1 MSNRLAMEDVFVTD
15 FDGDNFFKFSE
26 LLDWDVHDLHLPV
39 RVLASVHTYRRSP
52 LLFANDDNNEGVHF
66 VE

>member
-1 MSNRLAMEDVFVTD
+1 MHDVFVTD
-15 FDGDNFFKFSE
+15 INCDNFFKFSE

-39 RVLASVHTYRRSP
+39 RVLASVYTYSRSP
-52 LLFANDDNNEGVHF
+52 LLFSNSDNNEGVHF

>member
-1 MSNRLAMEDVFVTD
+1 
-15 FDGDNFFKFSE
+15 
-26 LLDWDVHDLHLPV
+26 LPV